1 MRASYGGIVLGV
13 LRGVYCGGGASTGHR
28 PRREYEAGYTGLQAE
43 LQKIVSPGKPSVPVL
58 KRTHPYL
65 GALQPL
71 PRMEEVRPRW
81 GKA

>member
-1 MRASYGGIVLGV
+1 MRLSGSRRQAGV
-13 LRGVYCGGGASTGHR
+13 LRGRQSGAGASIGHR
-28 PRREYEAGYTGLQAE
+28 PRREYEAGYTGPQAE